1 MLAIILCVPLRF
13 LSVTLRFK
21 IKTMTEPIPSIT
33 LPPSEKP
40 ELEGEWLKQRLH
52 RWLDEEFI
60 PEAIN
65 EKIAERAAQIF
76 VRQRMEGENDLG
88 SLVIAIVT
96 EMQAFDFSKSFYGE
110 FAIANAVSD
119 LLLESLGIDKCC
131 GQ

>member
-1 MLAIILCVPLRF
+1 
-13 LSVTLRFK
+13 
-21 IKTMTEPIPSIT
+21 MTEPIGSIT
-33 LPPSEKP
+33 LPPSKNP
-40 ELEGEWLKQRLH
+40 QQEGEWLRESLL
-52 RWLDEEFI
+52 RWLDTEFI
-60 PEAIN
+60 PEAANQI
-65 EKIAERAAQIF
+65 IAQRAAQIF

-131 GQ
+131 GE

>member
-1 MLAIILCVPLRF
+1 
-13 LSVTLRFK
+13 
-21 IKTMTEPIPSIT
+21 MTEPIPPIT
-33 LPPSEKP
+33 LPPSQNP
-40 ELEGEWLKQRLH
+40 QQEGEWLQQRLL
-52 RWLDEEFI
+52 RWLDAEFL
-60 PEAIN
+60 PEIVN
-65 EKIAERAAQIF
+65 QKIAQRAAQIF

-119 LLLESLGIDKCC
+119 LLLESLGIDRCC